1 MRLGVLDIGSNTG
14 HLLVVD
20 AHDGS
25 APLPAHSYKQ
35 PLRLAEHLDDDG
47 AVTQAGIDALAAFV
61 GESVALAED
70 KGCEE
75 LLAFA
80 TSAVRDSRN
89 ADDVLAQVRRRTG
102 VDLEVL
108 SGEDEARLTFLA
120 VRRWFGWSAGRL
132 AVFDIGG
139 GSLEI
144 AAGADETPD
153 VAWSLPLGAARLA
166 PRLGTVVVDVQRAS
180 EGLEAEP
187 VHPSGVTLEETGPRR
202 VLTGLTGLTEEGL
215 REVRRSIRAD
225 IARDAGNLL
234 RAGAPDRAAATSKT
248 FRSLA
253 RICGA
258 APSGDGP
265 LVRRRLPLAE
275 LRTWI
280 PKLVAMS
287 PEELAALP
295 GVSAS
300 RTHQIVPGALVAE
313 ACMDIFDLS
322 SLEVCPWALREGV
335 ILERIDRLRDH

>member
-20 AHDGS
+20 AHDGA
-25 APLPAHSYKQ
+25 APLPAFSHKR
-35 PLRLAEHLDDDG
+35 PLRLAEHLDEDG
-47 AVTQAGIDALAAFV
+47 AV
-61 GESVALAED
+61 GESGIEALSDFTAEALVVADD

-75 LLAFA
+75 MLSFA
-80 TSAVRDSRN
+80 TSAVRDSVN
-89 ADDVLAQVRRRTG
+89 SDAVLDQVRQRTG
-102 VDLEVL
+102 VEIEVL

-144 AAGADETPD
+144 AGGVDERPD

-166 PRLGTVVVDVQRAS
+166 RTFFD
-180 EGLEAEP
+180 
-187 VHPSGVTLEETGPRR
+187 HDPSDEELRTLRKR
-202 VLTGLTGLTEEGL
+202 
-215 REVRRSIRAD
+215 IRTD

-234 RAGAPDRAAATSKT
+234 RSGTPHRAAATSKT

-258 APSGDGP
+258 APSGDGA
-265 LVRRRLPLAE
+265 LVPRTLPQKTLTE
-275 LRTWI
+275 WI
-280 PKLVAMS
+280 PKLFAMT
-287 PEELAALP
+287 PDELADLP
-295 GVSAS
+295 GVSPS

-313 ACMDIFDLS
+313 ACMDIFDLAE
-322 SLEVCPWALREGV
+322 LEICPWALREGV
-335 ILERIDRLRDH
+335 ILERIDKLSVSDT

>member
-20 AHDGS
+20 AHGGA
-25 APLPAHSYKQ
+25 APLPAFSYKQ
-35 PLRLAEHLDDDG
+35 PLRLAEHLDGDG
-47 AVTQAGIDALAAFV
+47 AVTAAGIDALAAFTAQALV
-61 GESVALAED
+61 VADD
-70 KGCEE
+70 KGCEAM
-75 LLAFA
+75 LPFA
-80 TSAVRDSRN
+80 TSAVRESAN
-89 ADDVLAQVRRRTG
+89 ADDVLAAVQERTG
-102 VDLEVL
+102 VAIAVL

-144 AAGADETPD
+144 AGGGDERPD

-166 PRLGTVVVDVQRAS
+166 RSHFATAPDEA
-180 EGLEAEP
+180 GLKA
-187 VHPSGVTLEETGPRR
+187 VRKR
-202 VLTGLTGLTEEGL
+202 IRTE
-215 REVRRSIRAD
+215 

-234 RAGAPDRAAATSKT
+234 RAGTPHRAAATSKT

-258 APSGDGP
+258 APSGEGP
-265 LVRRRLPLAE
+265 LAPRSLPLAE

-280 PKLVAMS
+280 PKLVEMRAD
-287 PEELAALP
+287 ELASLP
-295 GVSAS
+295 GVSPS

-313 ACMDIFDLS
+313 ACMDIFDLAE
-322 SLEVCPWALREGV
+322 LEICPWALREGV
-335 ILERIDRLRDH
+335 ILERIDGLGGLLA

>member
-20 AHDGS
+20 AHDGA
-25 APLPAHSYKQ
+25 APLPAFSHKQ

-47 AVTQAGIDALAAFV
+47 AVTDRGVDALADFTA
-61 GESVALAED
+61 EALEVAED

-75 LLAFA
+75 MLAFA
-80 TSAVRDSRN
+80 TSAVRDAVNS
-89 ADDVLAQVRRRTG
+89 DDVLASVRERTG
-102 VDLEVL
+102 VDIGVL

-144 AAGADETPD
+144 AAGADERPD

-166 PRLGTVVVDVQRAS
+166 RTELAGEPDDARLKK
-180 EGLEAEP
+180 
-187 VHPSGVTLEETGPRR
+187 
-202 VLTGLTGLTEEGL
+202 
-215 REVRRSIRAD
+215 VRKKIRAE

-234 RAGAPDRAAATSKT
+234 RAGTPHRAAATSKT

-253 RICGA
+253 RISGA

-265 LVRRRLPLAE
+265 LVPRSLPLEE

-280 PKLVAMS
+280 PKLVEMS
-287 PEELAALP
+287 PDELSELP

-300 RTHQIVPGALVAE
+300 RSHQIVAGALVAE
-313 ACMDIFDLS
+313 ACMDIFDLAE
-322 SLEVCPWALREGV
+322 LEICPWALREGV
-335 ILERIDRLRDH
+335 ILERIDRFSAVHR

>member
-20 AHDGS
+20 AHGGA
-25 APLPAHSYKQ
+25 APLPASSHKQ
-35 PLRLAEHLDDDG
+35 ALRLAEHLDADG
-47 AVTQAGIDALAAFV
+47 AVTPKGVEALTEFCASATRI
-61 GESVALAED
+61 AED

-75 LLAFA
+75 MLGFA
-80 TSAVRDSRN
+80 TSAVRDSVN
-89 ADDVLAQVRRRTG
+89 SDEVLAHVERHSG
-102 VDLEVL
+102 VALEVL

-144 AAGADETPD
+144 AGGADEAPD
-153 VAWSLPLGAARLA
+153 VAWSLPLGAARMA
-166 PRLGTVVVDVQRAS
+166 RAWFGGGRPS
-180 EGLEAEP
+180 EAE
-187 VHPSGVTLEETGPRR
+187 VRQLRR
-202 VLTGLTGLTEEGL
+202 Q
-215 REVRRSIRAD
+215 IRAE

-234 RAGAPDRAAATSKT
+234 RPGVPDKAAATSKT

-265 LVRRRLPLAE
+265 LVPRTLE
-275 LRTWI
+275 LETLSGWI
-280 PKLVAMS
+280 PKLMDMS
-287 PEELAALP
+287 DEELADLP
-295 GVSAS
+295 GVSPS

-313 ACMDIFDLS
+313 ACMDIFDLPA
-322 SLEVCPWALREGV
+322 LEICPWALREGV
-335 ILERIDRLRDH
+335 ILERLDQISVVTRLH